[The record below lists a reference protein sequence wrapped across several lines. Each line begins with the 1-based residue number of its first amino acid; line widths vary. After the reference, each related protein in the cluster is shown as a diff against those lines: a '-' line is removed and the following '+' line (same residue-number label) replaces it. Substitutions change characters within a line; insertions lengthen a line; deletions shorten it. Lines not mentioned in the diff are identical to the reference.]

1 MKLCTKCRV
10 KLTHEIRELR
20 TPLGENSDEV
30 ASEASDAGADEEQF
44 TLDIENRQEAETSI
58 ETIYAQVS
66 SAGQLNERL
75 KRRSA
80 DRRTEEAKKIIL
92 EVQNGMVQAF
102 NVAYGTSLTENDVT
116 ELEKTVD
123 DHVQLLQEL
132 KIRFDM
138 CTTMAERKQ
147 LLTLAPSSWSL
158 DRTAQYFGCSVKL
171 ARKAKQLKDSS
182 GILPPLQKKIG
193 KRTSDFLM
201 KKVFE
206 FYLNDEN
213 TRQCPGQKD
222 FVSVDGNHPCLKIC
236 NMLEANEERNKK
248 KVHVQKRLLLASL
261 KELHAAFIKE
271 NEDDPSLKIGKTKF
285 AELKPPWCVSPGSSA
300 THNICVCIHHQNPK
314 LMISAMNTSENANS
328 LMTRLVCSMD
338 NEDCMLRK
346 CKMCP
351 TTGNLVK
358 LLESN
363 LLDLET
369 VTYKQWISTDRTQL
383 ADITESVTD
392 YIETLGIYK
401 IY

>member
-80 DRRTEEAKKIIL
+80 YRRTEEAKKIIL

-138 CTTMAERKQ
+138 CTTMAERRQ

-171 ARKAKQLKDSS
+171 AHKARQLKDSS
-182 GILPPLQKKIG
+182 GILPPLQKKIV

-248 KVHVQKRLLLASL
+248 RSMSK
-261 KELHAAFIKE
+261 
-271 NEDDPSLKIGKTKF
+271 
-285 AELKPPWCVSPGSSA
+285 SA
-300 THNICVCIHHQNPK
+300 YC
-314 LMISAMNTSENANS
+314 
-328 LMTRLVCSMD
+328 
-338 NEDCMLRK
+338 
-346 CKMCP
+346 
-351 TTGNLVK
+351 
-358 LLESN
+358 
-363 LLDLET
+363 
-369 VTYKQWISTDRTQL
+369 
-383 ADITESVTD
+383 
-392 YIETLGIYK
+392 
-401 IY
+401 